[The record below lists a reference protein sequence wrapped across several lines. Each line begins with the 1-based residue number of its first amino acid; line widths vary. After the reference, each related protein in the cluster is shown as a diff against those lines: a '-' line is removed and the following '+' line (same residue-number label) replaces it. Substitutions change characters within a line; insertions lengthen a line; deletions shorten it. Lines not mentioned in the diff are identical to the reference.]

1 MEDSLVITRSGREQG
16 RVFDV
21 RQFRPAPYP
30 LWSFYGVLERFGELI
45 IRSSDF
51 PDFDGTKGGHEGW
64 DPVVVAKL
72 ELIRQR
78 HGWADREAV
87 EAGHNDMRVKAC
99 LGLGVEEDGPSQ
111 PTLCRVRGYMEE
123 QGLDEVYSQRLV
135 ELLKDMELL
144 AEDAAV
150 AVDTVPISGA
160 GQVQDTFNLLAGVIR
175 RGLSRLAA
183 LKGERCE
190 TTAERLGL
198 TRYLSRSV
206 KGSAELEWRDE
217 EQRRQFLAQ
226 LVSEAKRL
234 QEAIDAALASG
245 GQPAP
250 DDEAPDTADTADR
263 PETVET
269 DETETPEE
277 DPDPAGGSQLSLLDP
292 AEPVEPAD
300 REAEEANGEAERQS
314 ELVEELGAVS
324 AQLDKILEHDVEVD
338 RADAVS
344 GIRQHAAGDRMISS
358 TDPDMRHG
366 RKSASSLIAGYK
378 TQIVAAVLYGWILL
392 TKVIPANRHDGRDLP
407 QLVGELATM
416 GLDPAYWTGDHAY
429 GTLGNHL
436 FFSQMRSE
444 SPDREVE
451 LIARNARPNGDRF
464 SKDDF
469 RIDFDRREMTCLA
482 GHSVP
487 SKWATRGGERG
498 WLFQFPDVLC
508 ADCPLRQF
516 CTKAPHTKGRSF
528 FVVEERERV
537 LREHLRRREEPHFR
551 EELKG
556 RQVVERANAGFAQC
570 GGKEAHRFGREA
582 TQFASNLSALAYN
595 LRRLASVAAESED
608 IQETLEARA
617 RALFFVLFA
626 IVCVAASRTP
636 GTKWGR

>member
-1 MEDSLVITRSGREQG
+1 MEDNLRLRRGGGEQG
-16 RVFDV
+16 RLFDV

-51 PDFDGTKGGHEGW
+51 PDFDGTRGGREGW

-78 HGWADREAV
+78 HGWTDREAV
-87 EAGHNDMRVKAC
+87 GAGDNDMRVKAC

-111 PTLCRVRGYMEE
+111 PTLCRVRCCMQE
-123 QGLDEVYSQRLV
+123 QGLDELYNQRLV

-144 AEDAAV
+144 AGDAAV

-183 LKGERCE
+183 LNGERRE

-198 TRYLSRSV
+198 TRYLARSV
-206 KGSAELEWRDE
+206 KGSAEIEWRDE

-226 LVSEAKRL
+226 LVSEAKQL
-234 QEAIDAALASG
+234 QKAIDAVIASD
-245 GQPAP
+245 GQTAT
-250 DDEAPDTADTADR
+250 DDEDPDSAATLNT
-263 PETVET
+263 PET
-269 DETETPEE
+269 DETEKPDEE
-277 DPDPAGGSQLSLLDP
+277 PDPAGASQLSLLDP
-292 AEPVEPAD
+292 AESVQPPASEAKEANAEAD
-300 REAEEANGEAERQS
+300 RQS
-314 ELVEELGAVS
+314 KLLEELGAVS

-338 RADAVS
+338 PAGTVS
-344 GIRQHAAGDRMISS
+344 GIRQKAAGDRMISS
-358 TDPDMRHG
+358 TDSDMRHG
-366 RKSASSLIAGYK
+366 RKSASTLIAGYK
-378 TQIVAAVLYGWILL
+378 AQIVATVLYGWILL
-392 TKVIPANRHDGRDLP
+392 NKVIPANRHDGRDLP
-407 QLVGELATM
+407 QLVGELAAM
-416 GLDPAYWTGDHAY
+416 DLDPAYWTGDHAY
-429 GTLGNHL
+429 GTLGNHM

-469 RIDFDRREMTCLA
+469 LIDFDRREMTCLA
-482 GHSVP
+482 GHTMP
-487 SKWATRGGERG
+487 WKWATRSGERG
-498 WLFQFPDVLC
+498 WLFQFPDDLC

-528 FVVEERERV
+528 FVVEQRERV
-537 LREHLRRREEPHFR
+537 LREYLRKREEPDFH
-551 EELKG
+551 EKIKG

-582 TQFASNLSALAYN
+582 TQFASNLSVLAYN
-595 LRRLASVAAESED
+595 LRLLASVAAKSEE
-608 IQETLEARA
+608 IQVVLEARA
-617 RALFFVLFA
+617 RVLFFVFLA
-626 IVCVAASRTP
+626 VACAAASRTP
-636 GTKWGR
+636 VSKCGR

>member
-1 MEDSLVITRSGREQG
+1 MITRSGREQSQ
-16 RVFDV
+16 VFDV

-45 IRSSDF
+45 IRHDDF
-51 PDFDGTKGGHEGW
+51 PEFDGTKGGQEGW

-78 HGWADREAV
+78 HGWKDREAV

-111 PTLCRVRGYMEE
+111 PTLCRIRCQMEE
-123 QGLDEVYSQRLV
+123 QGLDVVYNERFV
-135 ELLKDMELL
+135 DLLKAMELVK
-144 AEDAAV
+144 EDAPV

-183 LKGERCE
+183 LMGESRE
-190 TTAERLGL
+190 ATGERLGL
-198 TRYLSRSV
+198 TRHLSRSV
-206 KGSAELEWRDE
+206 KGSANIEWRDE

-226 LVSEAKRL
+226 LVDEAKRL
-234 QEAIDAALASG
+234 QEALAVAIASDE
-245 GQPAP
+245 QTVS
-250 DDEAPDTADTADR
+250 DDEADLPDG
-263 PETVET
+263 
-269 DETETPEE
+269 
-277 DPDPAGGSQLSLLDP
+277 DPDPPGGIQLGFFNTT
-292 AEPVEPAD
+292 EPEHPVNSE
-300 REAEEANGEAERQS
+300 EEAGSPDAERQS
-314 ELVEELGAVS
+314 RLLDELGAVS
-324 AQLDKILEHDVEVD
+324 AQLDKILEHDIEMD
-338 RADAVS
+338 KAGKVS

-378 TQIVAAVLYGWILL
+378 VQIVAAVLYGWILL
-392 TKVIPANRHDGRDLP
+392 NKVIPANRHDGQDLP
-407 QLVGELATM
+407 QLVGELTAM
-416 GLDPAYWTGDHAY
+416 GIDPAYWTGDHAY
-429 GTLGNHL
+429 GTLGNHQ
-436 FFSQMRSE
+436 FFSQMHSE

-487 SKWATRGGERG
+487 WKWATRGGERG
-498 WLFQFPDVLC
+498 WLFQFPDNLC

-528 FVVEERERV
+528 FIVEERERV
-537 LREHLRRREEPHFR
+537 LREHLRKRGEPDFR
-551 EELKG
+551 ENLKG

-582 TQFASNLSALAYN
+582 TQFASNLSVLAYN
-595 LRRLASVAAESED
+595 LRLLASVAAESED
-608 IQETLEARA
+608 IQEALEARA
-617 RALFFVLFA
+617 RVLIFVL
-626 IVCVAASRTP
+626 IVLPSVVASRTP
-636 GTKWGR
+636 AFKWRC